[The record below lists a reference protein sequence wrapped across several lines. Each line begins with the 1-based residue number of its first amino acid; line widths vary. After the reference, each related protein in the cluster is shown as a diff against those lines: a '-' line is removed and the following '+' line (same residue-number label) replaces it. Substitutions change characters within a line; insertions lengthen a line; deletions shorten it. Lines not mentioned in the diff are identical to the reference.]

1 MRVKLFYFAK
11 VREALGV
18 DREEIDLVSSI
29 ETVADL
35 VDFLKSRGSVW
46 HTTFSEVSSIRMAVN
61 QEIVEDGHAIEGLFD
76 LYTIAQ
82 KLKKLHNSGASVTFE
97 GYVRDFDLEQDKLD
111 VLELEHY
118 PGMTEKALLDIE
130 LLASQRWNLDD
141 VYIVHR
147 YGKLKVG
154 EPIVGIIVFSKHRKE
169 AFEACHFII
178 DFLKTDAPFWKK
190 EITNQ
195 KSYWVEAKKLDD
207 EEKKKWN

>member
-1 MRVKLFYFAK
+1 M
-11 VREALGV
+11 
-18 DREEIDLVSSI
+18 
-29 ETVADL
+29 
-35 VDFLKSRGSVW
+35 SV
-46 HTTFSEVSSIRMAVN
+46 HL
-61 QEIVEDGHAIEGLFD
+61 QEKLFD
-76 LYTIAQ
+76 LQSITQ
-82 KLKKLHNSGASVTFE
+82 TLKKLHNSGASVTFE
-97 GYVRDFDLEQDKLD
+97 GYVRDFDLENENLD
-111 VLELEHY
+111 ALELEHY
-118 PGMTEKALLDIE
+118 PGMTEKALLEIE
-130 LLASQRWNLDD
+130 NLAIKRWHLDD
-141 VYIVHR
+141 IYIVHR